1 MCCAIVALAMTVLA
15 SWRSVSNDFGG
26 RAGWWRRTAIAV
38 IAIAAA
44 AGSAMAA
51 DRFAAD
57 ARFGRAPVLTQSGSL
72 PVCGHLFR

>member
-1 MCCAIVALAMTVLA
+1 MCCAIVALTMTLLA
-15 SWRSVSNDFGG
+15 SWRSVSNTVAG
-26 RAGWWRRTAIAV
+26 RAARWRRMAIAV

-57 ARFGRAPVLTQSGSL
+57 ARAGSAAVLTQTGSL
-72 PVCGHLFR
+72 PVCGHFFR